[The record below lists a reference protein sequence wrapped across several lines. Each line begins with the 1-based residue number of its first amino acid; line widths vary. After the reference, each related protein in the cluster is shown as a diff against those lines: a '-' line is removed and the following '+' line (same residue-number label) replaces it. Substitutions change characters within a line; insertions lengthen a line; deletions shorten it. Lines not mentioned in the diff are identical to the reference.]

1 MVSMSR
7 RVPPKNRNQE
17 QYRET
22 HVIDPAG
29 QKPITLNPDL
39 VKSTLQIRLDVEATL
54 LVEPG
59 ANHPNF
65 NSRRQRKS

>member
-17 QYRET
+17 QCRET